1 MQTRNGPFVLD
12 GMSAREMDSRETSTM
27 AADSSSN
34 DTQAAAQEGDGQPSS
49 EAPASKPRP
58 PRPAKRASG
67 PVRAPSSSPLA
78 TPRGSEPM
86 SASSEDSAP
95 PVPLAIDAAF
105 SSPALLEAENNELE
119 IPLTRARSSSAAPSI
134 SIEQAETDPADRP
147 TTAPKSPKFA
157 RAAQTGSHAVARV
170 LPARAPDEA
179 APEVA
184 RKEEGGRREKAFSA
198 SPLAAAFGDDDR
210 EDTLVGAV
218 PKRLLELT
226 AHTDENTRAYQA
238 PRELLELAR
247 RQREERLAART
258 AGNSASPAE
267 GALGESDDAAPPV
280 ARSQGPQGEAH
291 SLTPRPTGGAPA
303 GADDREAADSEG
315 DPDSFPAA
323 DEPPVV
329 RDAETSPRAF
339 KRAERGSSG
348 SLWALVIA
356 VIFLAAYS
364 LARWRGAELA
374 RWFAA
379 LH

>member
-1 MQTRNGPFVLD
+1 MQTRNGPFVPH

-34 DTQAAAQEGDGQPSS
+34 DTQTAVQEGEGQPSS

-58 PRPAKRASG
+58 PRPAKRGSG
-67 PVRAPSSSPLA
+67 PARAPSSSALA
-78 TPRGSEPM
+78 TPRSSEPVP
-86 SASSEDSAP
+86 ASINESAP
-95 PVPLAIDAAF
+95 PVPVAAETAF
-105 SSPALLEAENNELE
+105 SSPALLDAENNELE
-119 IPLTRARSSSAAPSI
+119 IPLTRARPSSAAPSI

-157 RAAQTGSHAVARV
+157 RQTGPHAVPRIV
-170 LPARAPDEA
+170 PARASDDAPAEA
-179 APEVA
+179 A

-198 SPLAAAFGDDDR
+198 SPLAAALGDDDR

-226 AHTDENTRAYQA
+226 SHSTDENTRAYQA

-247 RQREERLAART
+247 RQREERLAARA
-258 AGNSASPAE
+258 AGNSAAPGE
-267 GALGESDDAAPPV
+267 GSLGGSDDAAPPV

-291 SLTPRPTGGAPA
+291 SLTPRATGGVAA
-303 GADDREAADSEG
+303 GASDRDAPDSEA
-315 DPDSFPAA
+315 DPDSFPGA

-329 RDAETSPRAF
+329 RDAETSPRAAGPSA
-339 KRAERGSSG
+339 RRSPAP
-348 SLWALVIA
+348 LWPLVIA

-364 LARWRGAELA
+364 MARWRGAELA

-379 LH
+379 LR